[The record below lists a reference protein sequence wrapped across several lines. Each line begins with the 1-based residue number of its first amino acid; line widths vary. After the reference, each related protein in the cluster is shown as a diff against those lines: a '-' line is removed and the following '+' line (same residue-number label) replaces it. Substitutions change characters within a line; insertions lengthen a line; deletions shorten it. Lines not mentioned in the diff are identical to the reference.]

1 MSSEQKAAEKSVFD
15 PVVMAAVKSLV
26 RASFISDAALI
37 SMPQTYPDGTGVGIR
52 VDPAPGG
59 YAVSDFAFGYRQAE
73 NYGAERSYAKHA
85 AKLAEQCHAEYAAG
99 HQLRI
104 LARPEQL
111 SGAIKLIAAVSREA
125 VYKTFASSPD
135 WDDTELA
142 ADLFQRLVGL
152 FGTDHVFA
160 KASKTGASSVQWR
173 VAAKVTIDDRDV
185 IFDAVSPHHA
195 SVFSASSKFNDI
207 ARLEEKTVSVAVVE
221 NKEAMGKWLPLLSQ
235 TAIVI
240 EESASDDTLRR
251 LVGTAA

>member
-1 MSSEQKAAEKSVFD
+1 MNSEQNIAAKSVID
-15 PVVMAAVKSLV
+15 PVVTAAVKSLV
-26 RASFISDAALI
+26 RSSFISDAALI

-52 VDPAPGG
+52 IDPAPGG
-59 YAVSDFAFGYRQAE
+59 YSVSDFAFGYRQAE
-73 NYGAERSYAKHA
+73 NYGAERSYTKHA
-85 AKLAEQCHAEYAAG
+85 VKLAEQYHAEYAGG

-104 LARPEQL
+104 HARPDQL
-111 SGAIKLIAAVSREA
+111 SGAIKLIASISREA
-125 VYKTFASSPD
+125 VCKTFASAPD
-135 WDDTELA
+135 WDDEELA

-173 VAAKVTIDDRDV
+173 VAAKVTIGDRDV

-207 ARLEEKTVSVAVVE
+207 ARLEERTVSVAVVAS
-221 NKEAMGKWLPLLSQ
+221 KEAMGKWLPLLSQ
-235 TAIVI
+235 TSVVI
-240 EESASDDTLRR
+240 EESASDDTLLQ